1 VEAARE
7 KETGDEEE
15 GAAAATTRRT
25 EGSMAK
31 KRGRLEAGKGGAVRL
46 SDGRRVK
53 GPSTRTA
60 SRGGFGVGTP

>member
-1 VEAARE
+1 MEAARE

-31 KRGRLEAGKGGAVRL
+31 KRGRLEAGKGGREVVRREE
-46 SDGRRVK
+46 SQ
-53 GPSTRTA
+53 RTEY
-60 SRGGFGVGTP
+60 